1 MPAESTATTPL
12 RPAAA
17 KASASMRSA
26 IGERQMFP
34 VQTAMIRY
42 GFDDGGMQLSM
53 VRVYRFVNG
62 NGSF

>member
-1 MPAESTATTPL
+1 
-12 RPAAA
+12 
-17 KASASMRSA
+17 
-26 IGERQMFP
+26 MFP